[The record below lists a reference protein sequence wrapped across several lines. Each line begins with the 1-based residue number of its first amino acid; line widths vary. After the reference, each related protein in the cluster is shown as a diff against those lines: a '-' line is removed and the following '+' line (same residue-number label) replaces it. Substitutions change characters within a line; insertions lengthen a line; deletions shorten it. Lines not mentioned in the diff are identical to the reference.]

1 MSYEQIKM
9 SRRKLLIGI
18 NSGNNKITFS
28 FAYLLI
34 QNLYFCC
41 KVKVLFQEFTVH
53 IWTDVHTYLSYL
65 FSTGVYK
72 QCFLSAITRHN
83 K

>member
-9 SRRKLLIGI
+9 SRRKLLIEI

-34 QNLYFCC
+34 QNLYSG
-41 KVKVLFQEFTVH
+41 VH
-53 IWTDVHTYLSYL
+53 STYMNGCSHIP
-65 FSTGVYK
+65 
-72 QCFLSAITRHN
+72 FLSLLNRSLQTMFSVCHYQT
-83 K
+83 